1 MNNLEKETS
10 LGRRDFAKLLVATG
24 AASIACNF
32 PLRIVFDRKTSQGKD
47 RLFLKPSEI
56 GAESPENLPTE
67 FPEPTPEPTPDTRS
81 LFEKYVYP
89 ALKEVAGRRREQ
101 KAIEDSGFWNRV
113 DKELNENRV
122 NFALLGIGSEKILTD
137 SIQIMSLGLNNN
149 EVRTIS
155 LQRDTLAPE
164 ISRYKNSNNTYR
176 INQAHI
182 LGGMPLTEKILED
195 ATGLSADFVVV
206 MHMDVL
212 PRAVKKVFGNQLEVC
227 IPWVIDD
234 KMMGSFPAGLQ
245 TLDGDEVLRASRAR
259 YYASNRQ
266 RNIVQQY
273 VLRAM
278 LRRVRT
284 DLSEGPLGALDLM
297 RKSLLFYESETKSGA
312 IKTNFDSGLFLSLG
326 ANILKQISTGGS
338 GEEASGFGLP
348 TFSARYSVSVENAGG
363 YKKKP
368 LGGNPGARDLV
379 NGYWFSSRSE
389 IKEFLHTPTE
399 NLGFE
404 LEAEL
409 CGIDE

>member
-164 ISRYKNSNNTYR
+164 ISRYRNNNNTYR

-182 LGGMPLTEKILED
+182 LGGMPLTEEILED

-212 PRAVKKVFGNQLEVC
+212 HRAVEEVFGDRLEVC
-227 IPWVIDD
+227 IPWEIKD

-278 LRRVRT
+278 LRRVRM
-284 DLSEGPLGALDLM
+284 DLSEGPLSALDFM
-297 RKSLLFYESETKSGA
+297 RKSLLFYEAETKSGA
-312 IKTNFDSGLFLSLG
+312 IATNFDSGLFLGLG
-326 ANILKQISTGGS
+326 VNILKQISTGGS
-338 GEEASGFGLP
+338 GGEASGFGLP
-348 TFSARYSVSVENAGG
+348 TFSARHSVSVEQAGG
-363 YKKKP
+363 SKKKP
-368 LGGNPGARDLV
+368 LGGNPGASDLV
-379 NGYWFSSRSE
+379 NGYWFSARQE
-389 IKEFLHTPTE
+389 VKDFLLTPQGE
-399 NLGFE
+399 GFE
-404 LEAEL
+404 QEYML
-409 CGIDE
+409 CGIDK